1 LAWREKIAY
10 NQIESS
16 SGDIK
21 LESSLLL
28 PNEEEFGKGPYP
40 VLVFSHGDVS
50 QTTKWV
56 QYKVRIRDMVVAREF
71 LKLGMAV
78 VLPARRGVGL
88 SDGKYPRGYRLADGD
103 PTFKARLM
111 AQDVWPV
118 LRWLKDQAELDA
130 SKIIVAGQSAGGYL
144 SMYIA
149 SENPVGVVG
158 AIDFSGGRTDIQSG
172 KTASYHNEIMI
183 NGFADFGKTARIPT
197 LWIFAENDS
206 RYTASTIKQSYQA
219 FVKEGGKAEL
229 FLNPP
234 IDIDGHFIYHRP
246 NLWREKARE
255 FLTKLGMVR

>member
-78 VLPARRGVGL
+78 VFPARRGVGL